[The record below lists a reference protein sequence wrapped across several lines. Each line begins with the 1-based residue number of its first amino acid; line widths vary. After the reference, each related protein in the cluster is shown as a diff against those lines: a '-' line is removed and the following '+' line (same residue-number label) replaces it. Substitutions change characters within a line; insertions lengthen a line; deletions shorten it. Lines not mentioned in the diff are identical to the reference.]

1 MFFSVVIPLYNKE
14 ISITNTVNSVL
25 QQSHKDFEL
34 IIVND
39 GSTDNSLS
47 VVEAICDNRIKIV
60 NKPNGGVSSARN
72 TGIEHAQCDW
82 IAFLDGD
89 DLWQPQFL
97 EEIESMVHDF
107 PLADIIS
114 TNYSGGHVGQGIAY
128 DTRGYVT
135 DYYGTVLKYGAI
147 IWSSA
152 VCVKKSCFAKT
163 GGFRT
168 YLCYGE
174 DLEMWS
180 RLINSYK
187 LAYSPKVLSHYN
199 MEAENRSQITSII
212 PHKHWATYIQPTDS
226 TLPNWLEYYR
236 FIIDRYCACAVQ
248 TKKLKNIHTV
258 MKQYGII
265 TFLRSNLRIVLK
277 RINIYRYNN

>member
-135 DYYGTVLKYGAI
+135 DYYGTVLKYGNI
-147 IWSSA
+147 ICSSA
-152 VCVKKSCFAKT
+152 VCVKKYCFT
-163 GGFRT
+163 QVGGFNT
-168 YLCYGE
+168 NLCYGE

-236 FIIDRYCACAVQ
+236 FIIDRYCAYAVQ
-248 TKKLKNIHTV
+248 TKKLKNIYTV

-265 TFLRSNLRIVLK
+265 TFLRSALRLTQK
-277 RINIYRYNN
+277 RISIYLQ